1 MELILQH
8 VPPILS
14 SNLHSIHPTF
24 RSLSSL
30 KFIFACGL
38 RDILISLSFSLLMHV
53 HTLLHSGF
61 HLFSFTATEGEE
73 SFFFIASGGFNLCGV
88 LDSHHFDWWCEVR
101 LSTLP

>member
-1 MELILQH
+1 MELMLQH
-8 VPPILS
+8 APPILS
-14 SNLHSIHPTF
+14 SNLHSICPTL

-61 HLFSFTATEGEE
+61 HLFSFTAVEVEG
-73 SFFFIASGGFNLCGV
+73 SLVFMACGGFNLHRL
-88 LDSHHFDWWCEVR
+88 LDSHHSDW
-101 LSTLP
+101 